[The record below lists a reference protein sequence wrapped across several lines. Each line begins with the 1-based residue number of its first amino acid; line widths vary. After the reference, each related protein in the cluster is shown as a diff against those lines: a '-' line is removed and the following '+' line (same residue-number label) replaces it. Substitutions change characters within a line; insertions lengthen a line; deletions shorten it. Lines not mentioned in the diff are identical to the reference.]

1 MKKAGLSGA
10 FNPVKKEKTDPT
22 TLLAMV
28 EMPEDEW
35 NAQNVRG
42 KEIDRGLTEA
52 AKASMS
58 KAFTMARGEL
68 PKSVWD
74 NSVLGDLIKPDPP
87 KVVPNGAKTQM
98 PQNAGVVRAQKADLH
113 RPKRNVKK
121 RTYGDSSF
129 EGYGEG
135 FVDDDAQET
144 GYSTGE
150 GDDRAGSRKRPKKV
164 CSLLNLR
171 FFDADKQ
178 KSTPTHSFQNAP
190 MRQNSYGP
198 GMVGA

>member
-10 FNPVKKEKTDPT
+10 FNPVKKEKGLPA
-22 TLLAMV
+22 TLLSMV
-28 EMPEDEW
+28 ETPEEEW

-42 KEIDRGLTEA
+42 KEIEKGLAET
-52 AKASMS
+52 AKGNMG
-58 KAFTMARGEL
+58 KAFTMARGDI

-87 KVVPNGAKTQM
+87 KVVPNGAKTPM
-98 PQNAGVVRAQKADLH
+98 PQNASVVRAQKTDIH

-164 CSLLNLR
+164 C
-171 FFDADKQ
+171 
-178 KSTPTHSFQNAP
+178 
-190 MRQNSYGP
+190 GC
-198 GMVGA
+198 